1 MKRALVTRGAGS
13 IGSNLVDA
21 LMEQGHQ
28 VRVVDNLTSGTSDN
42 LKRWLSNPR
51 FSFENSDL
59 LSPLGSGLLENY
71 DIVYHLAANPD
82 VRTGTSTPG
91 VHFDQ
96 NIKATY
102 NLLEGMRQTD
112 PETLVF
118 TSSSTVYGEP
128 EKIPTP
134 EDYGPLRPVSVYGA
148 SKLACESLISAYS
161 STYGFKASIFRLANV
176 MGPRTTHG
184 VVHDLVRKLLQN
196 AHELS
201 MFGDGTQDKSYFH
214 VADCIEALL
223 GGMWMSPQHCET
235 FNLGSEDR
243 INVKK
248 IADIVCQEMGLSHVK
263 YDFHCETGD
272 GRGWP
277 GDIKTMQLDVSK
289 IKRAGWTPVLNSEQT
304 VRRTVKE
311 LVREQQR
318 VHLSRAN

>member
-1 MKRALVTRGAGS
+1 MKRALVTGGAGF

-28 VRVVDNLTSGTSDN
+28 VKVVDNLSSGTSDN

-59 LSPLGSGLLENY
+59 LSPLVSGLFENC

-82 VRTGTSTPG
+82 VRIGSSNPG
-91 VHFDQ
+91 IHFDQ

-102 NLLEGMRQTD
+102 NLLEGMRKTD

-128 EKIPTP
+128 DKIPTP
-134 EDYGPLRPVSVYGA
+134 EDYGPLKPVSVYGA

-184 VVHDLVRKLLQN
+184 VVYDLVWKLRRN
-196 AHELS
+196 DHELN
-201 MFGDGTQDKSYFH
+201 MFGDGTQNKSYFY
-214 VADCIEALL
+214 VTDCIKALL
-223 GGMWMSPQHCET
+223 GGTWLSSQQCET

-243 INVKK
+243 INVKM
-248 IADIVCQEMGLSHVK
+248 IADIVCQEMGLSQVR

-277 GDIKTMQLDVSK
+277 GDIKMMQLDVSK
-289 IKRAGWTPVLNSEQT
+289 MKRVGWTPALNSEQT

-311 LVREQQR
+311 LVREQQL
-318 VHLSRAN
+318 VHLPRAN